1 MRRSKYFALAT
12 GLVFAMPA
20 HAQTTEKAT
29 ITLPPGSK
37 DTVKPTTNTEAG
49 PPQLQKA
56 GEHQIDDDNDEV
68 DNDNNDKVTTS
79 SS

>member
-12 GLVFAMPA
+12 GLIFAMPA

-49 PPQLQKA
+49 PPQLQKPA
-56 GEHQIDDDNDEV
+56 ST
-68 DNDNNDKVTTS
+68 KSTTTTTKS
-79 SS
+79 TTTK